1 MAKAVVR
8 LIVVGVCVGLSP
20 PVVLRTNLPQL
31 SYIFTTTFTVTKC
44 TTCTSFSKFTTS
56 STQLTASADMTA
68 KTYQILCRNI
78 ETCASSLLASYVALN
93 NPTEENIAKAI
104 ACSVIPATDYSERIT
119 NVDSLGILINGEKL
133 IKEVIKEIEH
143 K

>member
-1 MAKAVVR
+1 
-8 LIVVGVCVGLSP
+8 
-20 PVVLRTNLPQL
+20 
-31 SYIFTTTFTVTKC
+31 
-44 TTCTSFSKFTTS
+44 
-56 STQLTASADMTA
+56 MTA

-78 ETCASSLLASYVALN
+78 ETCASSILASYAALN

-104 ACSVIPATDYSERIT
+104 ACSTIPVTDYCERIT

-133 IKEVIKEIEH
+133 IKEVIKEIEY